1 MTWNAGT
8 EPKHVAWHRL
18 EKAGLWGEF
27 QSTKKLLMKKPVSM
41 PAKKAF
47 VEALRRYPPPT
58 ASARQMQI
66 AEELRQADQN
76 IANGKVDLHLDAEEE
91 ELSAAAE
98 LPDELPPPVS
108 EGDDS
113 ESAFADELELLAEI
127 TKASPVDSDRDIE
140 FAYRNMGLKNLTPS
154 LFPSVPSWRW
164 YCYARQHTAKFL
176 EKYADRADKR
186 RKESAVGAEK
196 FADDKRQQLTT
207 LDKLTA
213 SMRVDVE
220 KTILELKAQYP
231 FEFDAAIR
239 KAGYVSKPAA
249 SPTGIVA

>member
-18 EKAGLWGEF
+18 EKEGLWLEF
-27 QSTKKLLMKKPVSM
+27 QKTKKLLMRKPVSM

-58 ASARQMQI
+58 ASQRQMQI

-76 IANGKVDLHLDAEEE
+76 IANGKIDLHLDAEEE
-91 ELSAAAE
+91 ELVEMSE
-98 LPDELPPPVS
+98 LPDEPPAVS
-108 EGDDS
+108 VSDE
-113 ESAFADELELLAEI
+113 EAEFVDELELLAEI
-127 TKASPVDSDRDIE
+127 TQSSPVDSDRDIE
-140 FAYRNMGLKNLTPS
+140 FAYRNMGLNNLTPS

-164 YCYARQHTAKFL
+164 YCYARQNAAKFL
-176 EKYADRADKR
+176 EKYADRAEKR
-186 RKESAVGAEK
+186 RKETAVGAEK
-196 FADDKRQQLTT
+196 FADDKRQQLAM

-213 SMRVDVE
+213 SMRADVE
-220 KTILELKAQYP
+220 KTILELKSQYP

-239 KAGYVSKPAA
+239 KAGYVAKPAP
-249 SPTGIVA
+249 SPTGIVV